1 MKAKHFQLY
10 YCILILGLISWI
22 CGCQGSSSVIDG
34 SKKDTEVVLQDYTL
48 SGDETWDPEKTY
60 IVHGTL
66 EIPSNIVLE
75 VLPGTVVKF
84 ARNAQIKVRGIL
96 KIGTPLSQI
105 GLEGLVNLTSNNS
118 NPESGDWKGILFD
131 HTHDIESFLRGTVIE
146 YAEIALDIKTASPK
160 IIDSTFRY
168 NETAIALDGS
178 NAIIQY
184 NAIHDNDIGIYT
196 IGRQTRAQIERN
208 DITKNDSGIVCENVQ
223 SIIRHNNLEKNNYAL
238 RLQVKFDLVVP
249 DNWWGTIANGEIDE
263 AIVDSS
269 DTDIITKLVGTV
281 FYETVA
287 ETRFTDAG
295 PRE

>member
-1 MKAKHFQLY
+1 MKIQYFQLSF
-10 YCILILGLISWI
+10 CMLFWGFIFVVF
-22 CGCQGSSSVIDG
+22 GCQDSPSVVNG
-34 SKKDTEVVLQDYTL
+34 SKKSAEVVLRDHLL
-48 SGDETWDPEKTY
+48 SEDETWEPEKTY

-66 EIPSNIVLE
+66 EISSNIILE

-84 ARNAQIKVRGIL
+84 GQDALIKVRGTL
-96 KIGTPLSQI
+96 KIGTPLSQDE
-105 GLEGLVNLTSNNS
+105 LEELVNLTSNNS

-160 IIDSTFRY
+160 VIDSTFRY

-196 IGRQTRAQIERN
+196 IGRQTRPQIERN
-208 DITKNDSGIVCENVQ
+208 NITKNDSGIVCENVQ
-223 SIIRHNNLEKNNYAL
+223 SIIRYNNLEKNNYAL
-238 RLQVKFDLVVP
+238 RLQVKFDLIVP

-269 DTDIITKLVGTV
+269 DTDIITKPVGTV